1 MCLVYTESFAEY
13 TASGDAGIVGE
24 EYWAKVESAALEE

>member
-1 MCLVYTESFAEY
+1 MCLGYTEPLDEY
-13 TASGDAGIVGE
+13 IVSGDAGIVGE